1 MIIPFPE
8 DIHRLKRYPL
18 TLTLLILNTMI
29 FFLFFTKDTGSLSS
43 SQLLNSEGL
52 HLTGRLYYQYLQD
65 LPAKDLYVKPTWV
78 QQMSFYNSEQMKVLG
93 SYALRD
99 SDFLAKAEHL
109 KFTGDDIKILSWRK
123 NLSEF
128 CDEYKDQTLFHFGLS
143 SLSRSPLSWLTYQF
157 SHSNWLHLFS
167 NMAYLLVIG
176 VAVELLVGSAW
187 LLAVYIL
194 GGLAGGLGFLLS
206 DAHGTVPMV
215 GASAS
220 ISALLAFYC
229 VAEVR
234 RRVRYMFFVSPAAG
248 LFGAIYLPTL
258 LIVPLF
264 LLADLASFWA
274 SPEGLGG
281 GVAYAAHLGGTVCG
295 LAMGLTYRK
304 WARFQ
309 SSVKSS
315 HLIDEL

>member
-8 DIHRLKRYPL
+8 DLHKVTKYPL
-18 TLTLLILNTMI
+18 TLTLLILNTLI
-29 FFLFFTKDTGSLSS
+29 FFLFFTKDIGTLSS

-52 HLTGRLYYQYLQD
+52 HLTGRLYYQYLQG
-65 LPAKDLYVKPTWV
+65 LPAKELYAKPSWV
-78 QQMSFYNSEQMKVLG
+78 QQMSSYNSEQMKVLG

-99 SDFLAKAEHL
+99 SDFVARGEHL
-109 KFTGDDIKILSWRK
+109 KFTGDDVKISSWRK
-123 NLSEF
+123 NLIEF
-128 CDEYKDQTLFHFGLS
+128 RDEYKDQTLFHFGLS
-143 SLSRSPLSWLTYQF
+143 SLSRSSLSWLTYQF

-176 VAVELLVGSAW
+176 VAVELLVGSTW
-187 LLAVYIL
+187 LLAVYLL
-194 GGLAGGLGFLLS
+194 GGMLGGFGFLLS

-234 RRVRYMFFVSPAAG
+234 RRIRYMFFVSPAEG

-264 LLADLASFWA
+264 LLADLASYWA

-295 LAMGLTYRK
+295 LLLGLIYRK
-304 WARFQ
+304 W
-309 SSVKSS
+309 SHLPTSVKST